1 MPRPPLPIGTYG
13 TIGVFP
19 VTGGGFRAVAK
30 FRDVDGVTRKVGRV
44 GPTAAA
50 AKNRLREHFRD
61 RARQGPATALNGD
74 SRLRVAAEQWIE
86 SVDRLVE
93 QGARS
98 PTTAQLYRLNLTTHV
113 LPALG
118 ELRLREV
125 TVPRLDVF
133 VQTVHT
139 RRGSATAKIARTVVS
154 GVLGLA
160 VRHGAISSNPV
171 RDIGRIAA
179 QRRRPPRAL
188 TPGERQ
194 VWVERLRQ
202 DPDGCR
208 KDLPDLCEY
217 MLGTGVRI
225 GEALAT
231 SWDDIDLG
239 AGTVRVEHTIVRLQG
254 VGLPRKATKTAAGE
268 RTLTLPAFAVS
279 MLRRRKIASEGRG
292 PVFPDSVGGWRD
304 PRTRAGTCGRRGAP
318 RSSVGS
324 PVTCSGRPPQ
334 PSSTGPA

>member
-30 FRDVDGVTRKVGRV
+30 FRDADGVTRKVGRV

-61 RARQGPATALNGD
+61 RARQGPASALNGD

-98 PTTAQLYRLNLTTHV
+98 STTAQLYRLNLTAHV

-118 ELRLREV
+118 DLRLREV

-139 RRGSATAKIARTVVS
+139 RRGSATAKIARTVVRGFS
-154 GVLGLA
+154 GSRYGTARSRRTPCGTSAASRLNGDDRL
-160 VRHGAISSNPV
+160 VR
-171 RDIGRIAA
+171 
-179 QRRRPPRAL
+179 
-188 TPGERQ
+188 
-194 VWVERLRQ
+194 
-202 DPDGCR
+202 
-208 KDLPDLCEY
+208 
-217 MLGTGVRI
+217 
-225 GEALAT
+225 
-231 SWDDIDLG
+231 
-239 AGTVRVEHTIVRLQG
+239 
-254 VGLPRKATKTAAGE
+254 
-268 RTLTLPAFAVS
+268 
-279 MLRRRKIASEGRG
+279 
-292 PVFPDSVGGWRD
+292 
-304 PRTRAGTCGRRGAP
+304 
-318 RSSVGS
+318 
-324 PVTCSGRPPQ
+324 
-334 PSSTGPA
+334 

>member
-1 MPRPPLPIGTYG
+1 MPRPPLPISTYG

-61 RARQGPATALNGD
+61 RAQQGPASALNGD
-74 SRLRVAAEQWIE
+74 SRLRVAAQQWIE

-133 VQTVHT
+133 VQTVHA
-139 RRGSATAKIARTVVS
+139 RRGSATAKIARTVIS

-171 RDIGRIAA
+171 RDIGRIVVS
-179 QRRRPPRAL
+179 
-188 TPGERQ
+188 GGD
-194 VWVERLRQ
+194 RLV
-202 DPDGCR
+202 P
-208 KDLPDLCEY
+208 
-217 MLGTGVRI
+217 
-225 GEALAT
+225 
-231 SWDDIDLG
+231 
-239 AGTVRVEHTIVRLQG
+239 
-254 VGLPRKATKTAAGE
+254 
-268 RTLTLPAFAVS
+268 
-279 MLRRRKIASEGRG
+279 
-292 PVFPDSVGGWRD
+292 
-304 PRTRAGTCGRRGAP
+304 
-318 RSSVGS
+318 
-324 PVTCSGRPPQ
+324 
-334 PSSTGPA
+334 